1 MSQPAIVV
9 HYPPMVP
16 QVVPRTWF
24 PTGHVMTLPGWGSTW
39 AVVTRPPVRFYG

>member
-24 PTGHVMTLPGWGSTW
+24 PTGHVMTLPTGFNV
-39 AVVTRPPVRFYG
+39 AIVTRPPVRFYG